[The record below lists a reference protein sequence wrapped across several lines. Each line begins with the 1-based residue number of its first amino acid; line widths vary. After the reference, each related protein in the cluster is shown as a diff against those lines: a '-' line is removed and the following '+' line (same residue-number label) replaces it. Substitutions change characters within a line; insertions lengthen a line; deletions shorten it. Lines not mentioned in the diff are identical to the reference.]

1 MIILERRDVNM
12 ENFFDSKMNTGFH
25 AVSEEG
31 SIDNFSIARLFG
43 VKVLENIQDKMS
55 RATGLAFVTV
65 DYRGEPITEMT
76 SFTPFC
82 QLVRKDE
89 NAKRICMSSDA
100 FGAIQAAVTQKTY
113 VYFCP
118 CGLMEIAIPIIIQG
132 HYLGGFIG
140 GQIRCED
147 APTDVCRL
155 ENVLHHSHNYRED
168 EQMNEMFDSVAVYQY
183 EKFIDIANLVSLIV
197 NQLGEKEMARLVQKE
212 NLDKEVEALNEQKKE
227 IEAELAAIKTQMNP
241 YFLFKSLNAISN
253 LSVVEDAPRT
263 NQTINLFAEFL
274 KSNFSETRDNVFLP
288 DEMENLER
296 YLRIQKERMGSHLN
310 YSFEVPEGLHMQKI
324 PSRIL
329 LPFVERAVFYGI
341 SQKREDGKIKITA
354 QYQGDDVVLQI
365 EDNGPGFSD
374 KKIAQLFK
382 QYKGS
387 YEGTAIEASIAFSR
401 QRLASSFG
409 SGYDAVIKSVDGVGT
424 TSTIRYPKNFDEK
437 AT

>member
-1 MIILERRDVNM
+1 M
-12 ENFFDSKMNTGFH
+12 ENLFDASRNAGFH
-25 AVSEEG
+25 AISEDG
-31 SIDNFSIARLFG
+31 AINNFSIARLFG

-55 RATGLAFVTV
+55 KATGLAFVTV

-89 NAKRICMSSDA
+89 SAKRICMSSDA

-118 CGLMEIAIPIIIQG
+118 CGLIEIAIPIIVQG

-147 APTDVCRL
+147 APPDICRL
-155 ENVLHHSHNYRED
+155 ENVLHHTRNYKED
-168 EQMNEMFDSVAVYQY
+168 TEMSKMFESVAVYPY
-183 EKFIDIANLVSLIV
+183 EKFIHIANLVSLIV

-227 IEAELAAIKTQMNP
+227 IEAELAAIKTQLNP

-253 LSVVEDAPRT
+253 LAVVEDAPRT

-274 KSNFSETRDNVFLP
+274 KSNFSEMKESVFLP
-288 DEMENLER
+288 EEMENLER
-296 YLRIQKERMGSHLN
+296 YLKIQKERMGSQLQ
-310 YSFEVPEGLHMQKI
+310 YTIDITEDLYMQKI

-341 SQKREDGKIKITA
+341 SQKREAGLLRISA
-354 QYQGDDVVLQI
+354 HCQGEDVILQVEDD
-365 EDNGPGFSD
+365 GPGFND

-387 YEGTAIEASIAFSR
+387 YEGSAIEASIAFSR
-401 QRLASSFG
+401 QRLVNTFG
-409 SGYDAVIKSVDGVGT
+409 PGYDAVIKSVDGVGT

>member
-1 MIILERRDVNM
+1 MLSM
-12 ENFFDSKMNTGFH
+12 EKLFESDLHSGFH
-25 AVSEEG
+25 VISEEDG
-31 SIDNFSIARLFG
+31 SINNFSIARLFG
-43 VKVLENIQDKMS
+43 IKVLENIQDKIAK
-55 RATGLAFVTV
+55 ATGLAFVTV

-82 QLVRKDE
+82 QQVRKDE

-118 CGLMEIAIPIIIQG
+118 CGLIEIAIPIIVRG

-140 GQIRCED
+140 GQIRCGD
-147 APTDVCRL
+147 APTDICRL
-155 ENVLHHSHNYRED
+155 ENVLHHDRNHRED
-168 EQMNEMFDSVAVYQY
+168 PEMNQLFESIAVYPY
-183 EKFIDIANLVSLIV
+183 EKFFHIANLVSLIV
-197 NQLGEKEMARLVQKE
+197 NQLAEKELSRLVQKE
-212 NLDKEVEALNEQKKE
+212 NLGKELEVLNEQKKE
-227 IEAELAAIKTQMNP
+227 MEAELAALKTQMNP

-263 NQTINLFAEFL
+263 NRAINLFAEFM
-274 KSNFSETRDNVFLP
+274 KFNFSETRDNVFVS
-288 DEMENLER
+288 DEIENLER
-296 YLRIQKERMGSHLN
+296 YLKIQKERMGDQLQYVLDISDELN
-310 YSFEVPEGLHMQKI
+310 MQKI

-341 SQKREDGKIKITA
+341 GQKKEHGTLRIAA
-354 QYQGDDVVLQI
+354 QYQGDDVVFQM
-365 EDNGPGFSD
+365 EDDGPGFSD

-387 YEGTAIEASIAFSR
+387 YEGGAIEASIAFSR
-401 QRLASSFG
+401 QRLVNSFG
-409 SGYDAVIKSVDGVGT
+409 TGYDAVIKSVDGVGT

-437 AT
+437 AN